1 MHGGERCERSER
13 AGEAVPTPRWTD
25 ERRRRAF
32 WASRGSEEGSEVVKG
47 PPMHGGERGQASVE
61 LALCLP
67 VVAVLLLVVVQA
79 GLVVADQVAV
89 VQAAR
94 EGARRAAVDPDP
106 AAARHAALG
115 GRLVPGQTTVSVER
129 LGGRPPLARVTVRHR
144 AATEV
149 PLVGGLLPDVEL
161 ASAATMAVEGR

>member
-1 MHGGERCERSER
+1 MPSSHHLLTTRS
-13 AGEAVPTPRWTD
+13 TS
-25 ERRRRAF
+25 
-32 WASRGSEEGSEVVKG
+32 ASTASG
-47 PPMHGGERGQASVE
+47 PASHGGERGQASVE

-94 EGARRAAVDPDP
+94 EGARRATVDPDP
-106 AAARHAALG
+106 AAARRAALG
-115 GRLVPGQTTVSVER
+115 GRLVPGRTTVSVDR
-129 LGGRPPLARVTVRHR
+129 LAGRPPLARVTVRHR

-149 PLVGGLLPDVEL
+149 PLVGGILPDVEL
-161 ASAATMAVEGR
+161 ASAATMAVEER